1 MKNSGWQLWRHRPTL
16 SRSPEPADFT
26 CEKTFFLSPHSW
38 LGTLF
43 LFLGNGL
50 HSLLLPVRGTT
61 EGYSTTLLGLLGTS
75 WASGFVLGC
84 LLAPTIVKRAGHVR
98 AFSGF
103 AALLAII
110 ALLTGLLV
118 DPIWWVGA
126 ARVHRLFHRGHIDDH
141 RKLAERARH
150 Q

>member
-1 MKNSGWQLWRHRPTL
+1 MRKNLLPVAAL
-16 SRSPEPADFT
+16 
-26 CEKTFFLSPHSW
+26 L

-50 HSLLLPVRGTT
+50 HGLLLPMRGTT
-61 EGYSTTLLGLLGTS
+61 EGYSATLLGLLGTS

-84 LLAPTIVKRAGHVR
+84 LTAPALVRRAGHVR

-110 ALLTGLLV
+110 ALLIYNAVT
-118 DPIWWVGA
+118 
-126 ARVHRLFHRGHIDDH
+126 HRRGGWGRRRGMGRGI
-141 RKLAERARH
+141 
-150 Q
+150 